1 MSEQTDPKNEQPETN
16 VEESSEKTT
25 STEELGDGGKKAL
38 DSERQARREAEKQAK
53 ESAERLEKLQ
63 KEYDKAQKAA
73 DEAAEAKAALEQQAL
88 VREVVAD
95 TGLPEGAAE
104 FLGDGGRDALV
115 ERAEAF
121 KALAE
126 SMFAAKRP
134 QPVPEAGQRSAA
146 KLSTADQFAQ
156 AFESAYGH

>member
-73 DEAAEAKAALEQQAL
+73 NEAAEAKAALEQQAL

-95 TGLPEGAAE
+95 AGLPEGATE
-104 FLGDGGRDALV
+104 FLGNGDRDELV
-115 ERAEAF
+115 DRAKAF
-121 KALAE
+121 KKLAE

-134 QPVPEAGQRSAA
+134 QPVPEAGHRAEV
-146 KLSTADQFAQ
+146 KRSTADQFAQ
-156 AFESAYGH
+156 AFESAFGH